1 MRRRTCPVV
10 NSIENPIFFFF
21 SKAHKISQTQMKTL
35 KQKLSMFLNAQ
46 ICVYKSL
53 DDFRSYL
60 VLDEI
65 QEPKD

>member
-1 MRRRTCPVV
+1 
-10 NSIENPIFFFF
+10 
-21 SKAHKISQTQMKTL
+21 MKTP